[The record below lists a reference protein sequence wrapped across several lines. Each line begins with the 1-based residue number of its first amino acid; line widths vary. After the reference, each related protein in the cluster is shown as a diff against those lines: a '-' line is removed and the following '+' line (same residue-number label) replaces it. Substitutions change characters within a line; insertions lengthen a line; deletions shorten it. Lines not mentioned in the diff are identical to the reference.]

1 MATMYT
7 VLGGTLLN
15 LGVTFSNQGSQ
26 VFANGSFIGAGELSC
41 IRTFKSYRREFLVSN
56 IEIPDHSSIFR
67 GIKCFVIENAGVF
80 LTLLLRSMQRVKKL
94 DKFEKMVWF
103 LKRLVKLPAA
113 WCTPD
118 TNHLSEVVNCP
129 ILNPSDH
136 KLERSTIT
144 SNSKSYNS
152 TIEVVIWHS

>member
-56 IEIPDHSSIFR
+56 IEIPDHSSNIPWHKVFR
-67 GIKCFVIENAGVF
+67 
-80 LTLLLRSMQRVKKL
+80 
-94 DKFEKMVWF
+94 
-103 LKRLVKLPAA
+103 
-113 WCTPD
+113 
-118 TNHLSEVVNCP
+118 H
-129 ILNPSDH
+129 
-136 KLERSTIT
+136 
-144 SNSKSYNS
+144 
-152 TIEVVIWHS
+152 